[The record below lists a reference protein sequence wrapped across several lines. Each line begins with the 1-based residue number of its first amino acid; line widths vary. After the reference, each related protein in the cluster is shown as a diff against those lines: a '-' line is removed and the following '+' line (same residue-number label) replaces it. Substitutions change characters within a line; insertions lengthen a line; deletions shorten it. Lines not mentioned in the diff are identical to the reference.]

1 MAEEAAEPIEGTS
14 KGSGRKK
21 NLIVGGVLLGVM
33 LAEGVTVAIL
43 VKSFGPEPATAE
55 AGEGID
61 GLDPDEGMK
70 ALDEVEVQVARFRAL
85 NEQARQLVY
94 YDLEVYV
101 TVSKDNETECKD
113 LVERR
118 QATIQDRLSSVV
130 QAADPKVLMEADRA
144 TLRQQFKQELGQ
156 ILGDAELI
164 HQVLIPSLVKTR
176 EG

>member
-94 YDLEVYV
+94 YD
-101 TVSKDNETECKD
+101 ETECKD